1 MNDLA
6 HAAALVHP
14 RRAARRRTAFF
25 ATLLSVGMAGLFVL
39 ELTVGAVH
47 VPLRDAVA
55 ALTGH
60 TPSTPVFGAI
70 VQQFR
75 LPRAVNAVA
84 SGAALGVCGLL
95 LQTLFRNPLADPN
108 VLGVVFGA
116 RLGVALLVV
125 ATGVAGNAFLY
136 RFGLVG
142 DMATA
147 AASALGSTLV
157 LVALLA
163 LARRV
168 STITL
173 LVAGLMLGYLAT
185 GLVSVALH
193 FVEETQ
199 AQSFQGWDDGSF
211 AGATRQ
217 QLRLLLPA
225 VCVGLLYAWTQAKAL
240 NALLLGEAY
249 AESLGVGVRRIRWRA
264 FLCLAILVGT
274 VTAFCGPIAFIGLVT
289 AHLSRL
295 AFRTADHRV
304 LLPASMAMGAA
315 LALAADLLTHLPWS
329 RHVLHL
335 NAVNGLIGA
344 PIVLWALLDR
354 RHARTLEV

>member
-1 MNDLA
+1 ML
-6 HAAALVHP
+6 
-14 RRAARRRTAFF
+14 FS
-25 ATLLSVGMAGLFVL
+25 TLLGAAIAMLFAL
-39 ELTVGAVH
+39 ELTVGAVY
-47 VPLRDAVA
+47 VPLPDALS
-55 ALTGH
+55 ALTGG
-60 TPSTPVFGAI
+60 TPGTPVFTAI

-75 LPRAVNAVA
+75 LPRAINAVA
-84 SGAALGVCGLL
+84 SGAALGASGLL
-95 LQTLFRNPLADPN
+95 LQTLFRNPLADPY

-125 ATGVAGNAFLY
+125 ATGVAGNALLY
-136 RFGLVG
+136 RFGVVG

-147 AASALGSTLV
+147 GASALGSTLV
-157 LVALLA
+157 LLALLA

-168 STITL
+168 STVTL
-173 LVAGLMLGYLAT
+173 LVAGLMVGYLAT

-217 QLRLLLPA
+217 QLQLLLPA
-225 VCVGLLYAWTQAKAL
+225 VVAGLLFAWTQAKPL

-249 AESLGVGVRRIRWRA
+249 AESLGVSVRRIRWHA
-264 FLCLAILVGT
+264 FLCLALLVGV

-289 AHLSRL
+289 AHLCRL
-295 AFRTADHRV
+295 WLRTADHRT
-304 LLPASMAMGAA
+304 LLPAAMAMGAA
-315 LALAADLLTHLPWS
+315 LALAADLVTHLPWS
-329 RHVLHL
+329 RHVFHL